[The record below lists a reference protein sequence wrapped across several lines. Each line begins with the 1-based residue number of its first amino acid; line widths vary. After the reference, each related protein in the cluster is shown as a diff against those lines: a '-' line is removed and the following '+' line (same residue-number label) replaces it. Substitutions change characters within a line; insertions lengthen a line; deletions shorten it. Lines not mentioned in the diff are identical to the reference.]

1 MNATIPRR
9 GAALLLAVT
18 LLAAATPL
26 AAAPHGP
33 PGESPR
39 GPSFVEGLADWV
51 VGLFAGLA
59 PGETPVPLAVG
70 ADEEPEGDGLVA
82 ATSEDVTEPP
92 ELGSVIDPDG

>member
-33 PGESPR
+33 PEESPR
-39 GPSFVEGLADWV
+39 GPSFVESLTDWV
-51 VGLFAGLA
+51 VGLVAGPA
-59 PGETPVPLAVG
+59 PAETRVSLEAG
-70 ADEEPEGDGLVA
+70 ADDEPEDDGLVD
-82 ATSEDVTEPP
+82 ATSEDPAEPP
-92 ELGSVIDPDG
+92 ELGSVIDPNG